1 MSRGRRYGFT
11 LVELLVVIAI
21 IGVLVALLL
30 PAVQMAREAAR
41 RSDCTNKLK
50 QIGLGLQGYLDSSK
64 AFPPGFIAITNSSN
78 VLSSSTTTV
87 GWAVQILPFVE
98 ERALYNLLQ
107 PQIMNAN
114 APQNWNGSG
123 SGPAYNQQK
132 TGRGNLQAFIC
143 PSDPK
148 AKGEIRWVS
157 SNTGYYAG
165 RANYIGNWGLGAI
178 NSSGSPTGTA
188 SGVGL
193 ANPFIGNHLN
203 LPDPQGVLFAN
214 SSISVQRITDGT
226 STTFLVGERHNKYQL
241 DASGNE
247 APFSGGDTAW
257 VGSGSG
263 DYTIDGT
270 TASTPADTWAPH
282 NLSFCYRGPNRDYSR
297 GFSSQHPGGSQFVMC
312 DDSVHF
318 ISDTVD
324 INVYRRLS
332 RRNDGYPTQV
342 P

>member
-1 MSRGRRYGFT
+1 MSRRPRYGFT

-50 QIGLGLQGYLDSSK
+50 QIGLGLQGYLDGNK
-64 AFPPGFIAITNSSN
+64 AFPPGIIALTNSSN
-78 VLSSSTTTV
+78 TLTSTQLAP

-98 ERALYNLLQ
+98 ERALYNLMVSRLNVNNG
-107 PQIMNAN
+107 PTS
-114 APQNWNGSG
+114 WNGSG
-123 SGPAYNQQK
+123 NGSSSSQQR
-132 TGRGNLQAFIC
+132 TGRNNLQAFVC

-148 AKGEIRWVS
+148 AKGDIRWHS
-157 SNTGYYAG
+157 SNSGYYAG
-165 RANYIGNWGLGAI
+165 RANYIGNWGIGAM
-178 NSSGSPTGTA
+178 NSSGTPTGTA
-188 SGVGL
+188 PAAGL
-193 ANPFIGNHLN
+193 ANPFVGNHLT

-241 DASGNE
+241 ASNGTE
-247 APFSGGDTAW
+247 APFSGGDTTW
-257 VGSGSG
+257 VGAGSG

-270 TASTPADTWAPH
+270 TASTPVDVWAPH
-282 NLSFCYRGPNRDYSR
+282 NLSFAYYGPNRDYSR

-324 INVYRRLS
+324 RNVYRRLA

>member
-1 MSRGRRYGFT
+1 MNRFRHRGFT

-50 QIGLGLQGYLDSSK
+50 QVGLGLQGYLDSNK
-64 AFPPGFIAITNSSN
+64 AFPPGNIALTNATGFVN
-78 VLSSSTTTV
+78 TSSTSNQSST

-107 PQIMNAN
+107 PSITNHQ
-114 APQNWNGSG
+114 APNGWNGTG
-123 SGPAYNQQK
+123 TGPTVGAQL
-132 TGRGNLQAFIC
+132 TGRANLQVFIC

-148 AKGEIRWVS
+148 AKGEFSWS
-157 SNTGYYAG
+157 TNTGIRAG
-165 RANYIGNWGLGAI
+165 RSNYIANWGIGTLA
-178 NSSGSPTGTA
+178 PTSA
-188 SGVGL
+188 AGL
-193 ANPFIGNHLN
+193 INPFNADRFVLN
-203 LPDPQGVLFAN
+203 DPFGVMYTN
-214 SSISVQRITDGT
+214 SAISVQQITDGT
-226 STTFLVGERHNKYQL
+226 STTFLAGERHNKYQL
-241 DASGNE
+241 DSAGLE
-247 APFSGGDTAW
+247 APFSGGDTTW
-257 VGSGSG
+257 VGAGNS
-263 DYTIDGT
+263 DYTTGT
-270 TASTPADTWAPH
+270 ATTPAGNWAPH
-282 NLSFCYRGPNRDYSR
+282 NMSFCFRGPNRDFSR

-312 DDSVHF
+312 DDSVNF